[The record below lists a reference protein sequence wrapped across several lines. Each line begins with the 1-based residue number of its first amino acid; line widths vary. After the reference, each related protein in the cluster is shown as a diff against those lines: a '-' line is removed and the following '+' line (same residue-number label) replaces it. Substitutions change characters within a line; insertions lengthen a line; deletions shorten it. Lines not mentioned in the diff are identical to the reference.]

1 MGELRI
7 GTSGYSFKDWLGTVY
22 PRGAKSGDFLRHY
35 ARLFDAVEIN
45 ATYYR
50 IPPPAVFEGM
60 LRKVSE
66 SFVFVVKVPGAMTH
80 ERERFAESVK
90 PFADAIRPLR
100 DAGQLG
106 GLLGQFPGS
115 FRPSPEADDH
125 LRRLAETFAGEGS
138 IPLNVEFR
146 HMEWMNDDVI
156 QRLRGLGLGIVN
168 VDLPKLRGLPEPT
181 EIVTS
186 DTAYVRLHG
195 RNARMWWRHP
205 TPSHR
210 YDYLYSDEELDPWID
225 SVERMSAHA
234 ERAYVFTNNCRL
246 GQSVVTALQMMTRL
260 DQRLPGDGAA
270 DELFEQTAEDRIAQ
284 IRELIQQAKGTLGE
298 PWATAGRD

>member
-7 GTSGYSFKDWLGTVY
+7 GTSGYSFRDWLGTVY

-60 LRKVSE
+60 LRKVPE
-66 SFVFVVKVPGAMTH
+66 SFVFVVKVPGTMTH
-80 ERERFAESVK
+80 ERDRFAESVK
-90 PFADAIRPLR
+90 PFAEAIRPLC

-106 GLLGQFPGS
+106 GLLAQFPGS

-125 LRRLAETFAGEGS
+125 LRRLAEAFAGERS
-138 IPLNVEFR
+138 APLNVEFR
-146 HMEWMNDDVI
+146 HTAWMNDDAMH
-156 QRLRGLGLGIVN
+156 RLRTLGLGFVN
-168 VDLPKLRGLPEPT
+168 VDLPKLRGLPGPS

-186 DTAYVRLHG
+186 GTAYVRLHG
-195 RNARMWWRHP
+195 RNARMWWQHP

-210 YDYLYSDEELDPWID
+210 YDYLYSEDELDPWIA
-225 SVERMSAHA
+225 SVDRMRAKSD
-234 ERAYVFTNNCRL
+234 RAYIFTNNCRL

-260 DQRLPGDGAA
+260 DQGLPADTAA

-284 IRELIQQAKGTLGE
+284 IRELIQQAKEALGE
-298 PWATAGRD
+298 G

>member
-22 PRGAKSGDFLRHY
+22 PRGARSGEFLRHY

-66 SFVFVVKVPGAMTH
+66 TFVFVVKVPGTMTH
-80 ERERFAESVK
+80 ERDRFSESVK
-90 PFADAIRPLR
+90 PFSEALRPLH

-106 GLLGQFPGS
+106 GLLAQFPGS
-115 FRPSPEADDH
+115 FRPSIASDDH
-125 LRRLAETFAGEGS
+125 LRRLAETFVDDGS
-138 IPLNVEFR
+138 VPLNIEFR
-146 HMEWMNDDVI
+146 HTDWMSGEAMR
-156 QRLRGLGLGIVN
+156 RLRKLGLGFVN
-168 VDLPKLRGLPEPT
+168 VDLPRLQGLPEPS
-181 EIVTS
+181 EITTS

-210 YDYLYSDEELDPWID
+210 YDYLYSQEELDPWVD
-225 SVERMSAHA
+225 SVERMRA
-234 ERAYVFTNNCRL
+234 ETKRAYVFTNNCRL
-246 GQSVVTALQMMTRL
+246 GQSVVTALQMMTAL
-260 DQRLPGDGAA
+260 DQRPPADAA
-270 DELFEQTAEDRIAQ
+270 PDELFELAAEDRIDQ
-284 IRELIQQAKGTLGE
+284 IRALIRQAKEALGE
-298 PWATAGRD
+298 G